1 MSCRLMS
8 QGQLPLWVQYLQA
21 LGAPLLAGVIAAVGA
36 LLAWQPVKLAR
47 VRLQHDLY
55 DRRFAVFEVAR
66 KLLADVLAQSNA
78 TDEQIRSY
86 VIGTAEARFLVNDDI
101 STYLNEIRTR
111 ASRLRAINATM
122 SPLPVGDQRTALA
135 QEEKR
140 IFAWMMEQ
148 VDVLVEKFRPFL
160 TLER

>member
-1 MSCRLMS
+1 MS

-21 LGAPLLAGVIAAVGA
+21 LGAPLLAVVIAAVGA
-36 LLAWQPVKLAR
+36 LLAWQQVKLAR

-55 DRRFAVFEVAR
+55 DRRFAVFEAAR

-101 STYLNEIRTR
+101 SKYLNEIRTR
-111 ASRLRAINATM
+111 VSRLRAINATM

-135 QEEKR
+135 QEEER

-148 VDVLVEKFRPFL
+148 VDVLVDKFRPFL

>member
-1 MSCRLMS
+1 
-8 QGQLPLWVQYLQA
+8 
-21 LGAPLLAGVIAAVGA
+21 
-36 LLAWQPVKLAR
+36 LAR

-101 STYLNEIRTR
+101 STYLNEIGTR

-148 VDVLVEKFRPFL
+148 VDVFVEKFRPFL

>member
-1 MSCRLMS
+1 MS

-21 LGAPLLAGVIAAVGA
+21 LGAPLLAVVIAAVGA
-36 LLAWQPVKLAR
+36 LLAWQQVKLAR

-55 DRRFAVFEVAR
+55 DRRFAVFEAAR

-101 STYLNEIRTR
+101 SKYLNEIRTR

-135 QEEKR
+135 QEEER
-140 IFAWMMEQ
+140 IFAWMEQ
-148 VDVLVEKFRPFL
+148 VDVLVDKFRPFL